1 MTFAIASKA
10 GFALMLTLGA
20 AQAQTTTTPP
30 AAPAAPPA
38 ATTPMTPGSTAPG
51 ITTPDAAPVTP
62 AAPST
67 APGGTMP
74 ATTPGANVTGGAA
87 TDCAAEFTRLD
98 TNNDGFL
105 TEAEAPDVN
114 ARARIDE
121 VTLQEKGVARE
132 DYMRICDAPGGWSRP
147 VAEEGA
153 PFEGANSF
161 TEGQAMDRA
170 VAAGVIDVSALE
182 KDDKGI
188 WRGQGTLDGS
198 KVSVAIDYKGNVV
211 TTAAN

>member
-10 GFALMLTLGA
+10 GFALLLTLGA

-30 AAPAAPPA
+30 AGSTVTPPA
-38 ATTPMTPGSTAPG
+38 STSP
-51 ITTPDAAPVTP
+51 AAPVTP
-62 AAPST
+62 PAAGTT
-67 APGGTMP
+67 APGTGAP
-74 ATTPGANVTGGAA
+74 TTPAVTAGSA

-98 TNNDGFL
+98 TDNDGFL
-105 TEAEAPDVN
+105 SETEAPDVN

-121 VTLQEKGVARE
+121 VTLQERGIARE
-132 DYMRICDAPGGWSRP
+132 DYMRVCDTPGAWTRP

-188 WRGQGTLDGS
+188 WRGQGTLDGA
-198 KVSVAIDYKGNVV
+198 KVAVAIDYKGNVV
-211 TTAAN
+211 TTPAN